1 MNKITKEFLE
11 SEIQEV
17 KYTQMGDRLTH
28 CLIITKSG
36 FLFSGESVVV
46 DAANFNKELGEK
58 YAYDQAFNSMWQPYG
73 FWLHQKLNKNKS
85 QGIERTK
92 EWFEKVRPE
101 PTLDNFIAQYSVL
114 LEEVSESLEALGLPY
129 MELLETTKD
138 LREGNYTEFLQDTF
152 YNVEP
157 KHKRI
162 EFLDAMCDVV
172 VTAVGSAYML
182 NQDIVKALDDVNESN
197 WSKFDENGN
206 PIFNDFGK
214 VLKGPNYREPNLES
228 FV

>member
-1 MNKITKEFLE
+1 M
-11 SEIQEV
+11 
-17 KYTQMGDRLTH
+17 
-28 CLIITKSG
+28 
-36 FLFSGESVVV
+36 V
-46 DAANFNKELGEK
+46 DAAFEAVIDWSENDDLDFSDKLLVAELDYRANGSIEK
-58 YAYDQAFNSMWQPYG
+58 
-73 FWLHQKLNKNKS
+73 
-85 QGIERTK
+85 TK

-138 LREGNYTEFLQDTF
+138 LREGNYTQFLQDTF

-157 KHKRI
+157 KHKKI

-172 VTAVGSAYML
+172 VTAVGSAHML
-182 NQDIVKALDDVNESN
+182 NQDIVKALDEVNESN
-197 WSKFDENGN
+197 WSKFDENGA

-214 VLKGPNYREPNLES
+214 VLKGPNYRKPNLES

>member
-1 MNKITKEFLE
+1 
-11 SEIQEV
+11 
-17 KYTQMGDRLTH
+17 
-28 CLIITKSG
+28 
-36 FLFSGESVVV
+36 
-46 DAANFNKELGEK
+46 
-58 YAYDQAFNSMWQPYG
+58 MWQPYG
-73 FWLHQKLNKNKS
+73 FWLHQELNKKKL
-85 QGIERTK
+85 GIERTK

-101 PTLDNFIAQYSVL
+101 PTLNNFITQYSVL

-138 LREGNYTEFLQDTF
+138 LREGNYTQFLDDTF
-152 YNVEP
+152 YNAES

-172 VTAVGSAYML
+172 VTAVGSAHML
-182 NQDIVKALDDVNESN
+182 NQDIIKALDDVNESN
-197 WSKFDENGN
+197 WSKFDENGD